1 MLYNPLLNNR
11 PGPLCLPGGCSWQWS
26 CLENRLCFAGLPYP
40 GQEAGK
46 AITCFGASHALSRPR
61 CCPGVPHC
69 QLLLA
74 QQPRK
79 GTSYLQTQCRAVC
92 SRELLSASLKAL
104 VKQKLGL
111 GHPHTLK
118 SPILGT
124 AAHLGPDNSP
134 VQMISKMLQNKA
146 AEKKHVEDT
155 GSAVGRARG
164 DPCCKQ
170 SWGEATPCCEPCC
183 LGVAFLEHAFTAS

>member
-11 PGPLCLPGGCSWQWS
+11 PGPLCLPGGCSWRWS

-40 GQEAGK
+40 GQGAGK
-46 AITCFGASHALSRPR
+46 AIPCFGTSHALSRPC
-61 CCPGVPHC
+61 CCPGVPRC

-74 QQPRK
+74 QQAHK
-79 GTSYLQTQCRAVC
+79 GTSYLQTQRCATR

-104 VKQKLGL
+104 VKQKPGL
-111 GHPHTLK
+111 GHPHNLK

-124 AAHLGPDNSP
+124 AAHLGLGNSP

-146 AEKKHVEDT
+146 AEKK
-155 GSAVGRARG
+155 ARG
-164 DPCCKQ
+164 GQRERCRK
-170 SWGEATPCCEPCC
+170 GE
-183 LGVAFLEHAFTAS
+183 G